1 MNIFVLDE
9 DIEQCAQYHCDQHV
23 VKMILESVQMLCT
36 ALNKKGF
43 STPYKSTHIQHPCL
57 LWVEHSFEN
66 FLWLKNLALALN
78 TEYRFRFEKEVDH
91 RSIGV
96 LNAIANY
103 RYASQGLTAFAQA
116 MPDQYK
122 IQGDAVA
129 AYRQFYIG
137 EKMRFAKWSKRNV
150 PEWIQQS

>member
-1 MNIFVLDE
+1 M
-9 DIEQCAQYHCDQHV
+9 
-23 VKMILESVQMLCT
+23 
-36 ALNKKGF
+36 
-43 STPYKSTHIQHPCL
+43 